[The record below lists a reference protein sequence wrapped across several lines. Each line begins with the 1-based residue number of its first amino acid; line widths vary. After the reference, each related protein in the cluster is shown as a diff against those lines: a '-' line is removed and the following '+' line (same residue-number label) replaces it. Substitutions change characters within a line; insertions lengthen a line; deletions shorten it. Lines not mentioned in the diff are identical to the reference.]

1 MTSEI
6 ASAPEHA
13 AIEVN
18 PRARFEILGAI
29 LLALFLGALDQTI
42 VGPVLPKISTELNGA
57 DLYTWVVTA
66 YLVTSTA
73 AIPSTASCPTTSA
86 ASRCCSSASSCS

>member
-1 MTSEI
+1 MVSE
-6 ASAPEHA
+6 AASSAPEHA

-42 VGPVLPKISTELNGA
+42 VGPVLPRISTELNGV

-73 AIPSTASCPTTSA
+73 AIPSSNARPPRRTAITSLP
-86 ASRCCSSASSCS
+86 SFT